1 MLQQIKNKLSEMLK
15 GADEPDVNFIPN
27 MMKRVHKDKDGNLAS
42 RMNRQFIPLG
52 DIMPPEVKKPLKVWA
67 GDKIKKRILKGQCA
81 GRRTEGVAGGALRL
95 MKQERMLD
103 KIHGNVVC
111 GGL

>member
-1 MLQQIKNKLSEMLK
+1 MFQNIKNKMSTLIK
-15 GADEPDVNFIPN
+15 GKNEPAINYVPN
-27 MMKRVHKDKDGNLAS
+27 LMKRVHKDTDGNLAS

-52 DIMPPEVKKPLKVWA
+52 DIQPPTPKKPLKVWA
-67 GDKIKKRILKGQCA
+67 GDKIHKRIIKGQCA
-81 GRRTEGVAGGALRL
+81 SQRTEGVAGGAIRL

-103 KIHGNVVC
+103 KLNPASTC